1 MIYSVENTFDVLDE
15 FLPMT
20 KKAWDEVDQLKG
32 VMEYDPNLEAYRQL
46 NDAGQL
52 RLYTIREED
61 TKRMVGYAL
70 YLVQP
75 VLHCKGQFTAIS
87 DVMYIEP
94 EYRKLG
100 TTLLTLVQEDLKLE
114 GVKWFTF
121 TVKDWLDNGK
131 LAERLGCKLFERVY
145 QKEL

>member
-1 MIYSVENTFDVLDE
+1 MIYSVEDTFEVLDE
-15 FLPMT
+15 FLPLT
-20 KKAWDEVDQLKG
+20 RKAWNEVDQLKG
-32 VMEYDPNLEAYRQL
+32 VMDLDPNLEAYKQL
-46 NDAGQL
+46 NDSGQL

-61 TKRMVGYAL
+61 SKVMVGYAL
-70 YLVQP
+70 YLIQP
-75 VLHCKGQFTAIS
+75 VLHCKGQFSAIS

-114 GVKWFTF
+114 GVKWFSF
-121 TVKDWLDNGK
+121 TVKEWLDNGK
-131 LAERLGCKLFERVY
+131 LAERLGCKLFEKVY